1 MEKLKRIFFVA
12 NVDWFFISHRLPLAV
27 HALQQGYE
35 VYLLT
40 ANTGRKQELEKLGI
54 HFIDIPFRRSGN
66 NPFHE
71 LKCIFQLHKH
81 YRHYRP
87 DIIHHITLKAALL
100 GSLAAKLSGRKHVIN
115 AISGLG
121 YNFTDGRNGGLQK
134 IIKLLLRISL
144 RSKSFSFILQNPDDV
159 KMIGQ
164 LNLVPSG
171 NIHLIKGSGVDLQE
185 YNYTPPRDK
194 NCLNIL
200 FPARILLDK
209 GVMEFIE
216 AAKSVRA
223 KAQGK
228 AKFILAGDCDKENLA
243 VLKEKD
249 LCLLLETD
257 YIEWIGFQKNML
269 PLYQTSDIVVLPSYR
284 EGLPKSLIEACA
296 VGRPIIT
303 TDVPGC
309 RECVI
314 PDYNG
319 FLIPAKKTGE
329 LAEALLK
336 LIENAELR
344 HQFGLHSRKLAEK
357 EFSINTV
364 IEKTF
369 QIYDTYLS

>member
-1 MEKLKRIFFVA
+1 
-12 NVDWFFISHRLPLAV
+12 
-27 HALQQGYE
+27 
-35 VYLLT
+35 
-40 ANTGRKQELEKLGI
+40 
-54 HFIDIPFRRSGN
+54 
-66 NPFHE
+66 
-71 LKCIFQLHKH
+71 
-81 YRHYRP
+81 
-87 DIIHHITLKAALL
+87 
-100 GSLAAKLSGRKHVIN
+100 
-115 AISGLG
+115 
-121 YNFTDGRNGGLQK
+121 
-134 IIKLLLRISL
+134 
-144 RSKSFSFILQNPDDV
+144 
-159 KMIGQ
+159 
-164 LNLVPSG
+164 
-171 NIHLIKGSGVDLQE
+171 
-185 YNYTPPRDK
+185 
-194 NCLNIL
+194 
-200 FPARILLDK
+200 
-209 GVMEFIE
+209 
-216 AAKSVRA
+216 
-223 KAQGK
+223 
-228 AKFILAGDCDKENLA
+228 
-243 VLKEKD
+243 
-249 LCLLLETD
+249 LETD

-296 VGRPIIT
+296 IGRPIIT